1 MTPRVIVCGCHGRLG
16 QHLLRLL
23 LPRCEVLGL
32 GREPRSFVAHPRFH
46 YAPLEG
52 VGKGPL
58 KPLFREFR
66 PDAVLNAAAYT
77 AVDRA
82 EEEREACW
90 QANVDLVRSLA
101 DLCRPRS
108 LWLGQVSTDY
118 VFDGEHGP
126 YHETA
131 GPAPLNVYGQSK
143 LAAENLLRGE
153 DTAAAIV
160 RTIVVY
166 GKGVGLGR
174 DFIGWVVDELS
185 AGRRIQVVTDQSGNC
200 IWAMELARVLVAAMD
215 QRRTGLFHA
224 ASPEVVTRYE
234 LARIT
239 ARVFGLDEN
248 LVVPVA
254 SAALAQAARR
264 PARSGLLTDETRRAL
279 GVQFLGLE
287 ESLRAYKADRSQLW
301 SMN

>member
-1 MTPRVIVCGCHGRLG
+1 MLISGCHGRLG

-23 LPRCEVLGL
+23 LPRYEVLGV
-32 GREPRSFVAHPRFH
+32 GRSPASFVAHPQFH
-46 YAPLEG
+46 YAPLSG
-52 VGKGPL
+52 VGKASL
-58 KPLFREFR
+58 KPLFHDFR

-82 EEEREACW
+82 EEEKEACW
-90 QANVDLVRSLA
+90 QSNVDLVRSLA
-101 DLCRPRS
+101 ELCRPRS

-126 YHETA
+126 YGETA
-131 GPAPLNVYGQSK
+131 TPGPLNVYGHSK

-153 DTAAAIV
+153 EMNAAIV
-160 RTIVVY
+160 RAIVVY
-166 GKGVGLGR
+166 GKGLGLGR
-174 DFIGWVVDELS
+174 DFIGWVVDELT
-185 AGRRIQVVTDQSGNC
+185 AGRSIQVVTDQSGNC
-200 IWAMELARVLVAAMD
+200 IWAMELARVMVSAME
-215 QRRTGLFHA
+215 QRKSGLFHA
-224 ASPEVVTRYE
+224 GCDEVVTRYE

-239 ARVFGLDEN
+239 ARVFELDEG

-264 PARSGLLTDETRRAL
+264 PARSGLLTADTRRTL
-279 GVQFLGLE
+279 GLQFLGLE
-287 ESLRAYKADRSQLW
+287 ESLRAYKADRIQQW